1 LVFFPSHG
9 PWCEIHGQQLTLCI
23 QSARRDE
30 APPEL
35 AIEPPAWASTSHL
48 LSANIPWFLVSLL
61 TKDRGIEVRKNPCL
75 SSRYDR
81 MYSWHAMTIQC
92 STAWYAA
99 TFCKAEVAA
108 RDTLL
113 CFVSSTRSH
122 LAPP

>member
-48 LSANIPWFLVSLL
+48 LSANIPWFLISLL

-81 MYSWHAMTIQC
+81 TAGTPWRFNVALRGMLRHFARQKLLQETHFFVLYQAHALI
-92 STAWYAA
+92 
-99 TFCKAEVAA
+99 
-108 RDTLL
+108 
-113 CFVSSTRSH
+113 
-122 LAPP
+122 